1 MALRQA
7 ASALVAWNTRLGGS
21 LAQQASVAAG
31 AGLQQQEHQRGSSA
45 DAPATNAQV
54 AAFATSAKGQ
64 ALLSQH
70 RMDATCPQTPLLG
83 GLTTL
88 RHMSSALLRSQQRL
102 PGLQTAAQ
110 ASLRM
115 PQLPGQPQR
124 RSYTAWSPAQRYFV
138 EGDHVIQAEANR
150 SIQFTGLDAGSFYP
164 FVVYT
169 LLATTISLVFVVL
182 PLVVAPSRVDLDKSS
197 AYECGFDAFGEAR
210 QTFSVSFYLV
220 SIMYL
225 LFDIEIAYLFP
236 YVMTHANAP
245 MFWTM
250 NLFLGILVAGFVYE
264 WGVGALEWRD
274 SEAD

>member
-7 ASALVAWNTRLGGS
+7 TTLLTAWNCR
-21 LAQQASVAAG
+21 AG
-31 AGLQQQEHQRGSSA
+31 ATCVNQLSTGAGASLQQQDRHESQDASVQVATFASSA
-45 DAPATNAQV
+45 RGQTLLAQHLMTPAA
-54 AAFATSAKGQ
+54 
-64 ALLSQH
+64 
-70 RMDATCPQTPLLG
+70 PQTQLG
-83 GLTTL
+83 TTL
-88 RHMSSALLRSQQRL
+88 RHLSTALRATQRPAGGLSLLSRPASLEQHTPLALQGLQQRRHL
-102 PGLQTAAQ
+102 N
-110 ASLRM
+110 
-115 PQLPGQPQR
+115 
-124 RSYTAWSPAQRYFV
+124 AWSPAQRYFV

-150 SIQFTGLDAGSFYP
+150 TIQFTGLDAGSFYP

-169 LLATTISLVFVVL
+169 AFAAAVSAVFVIL
-182 PLVVAPSRVDLDKSS
+182 PFIVAPTRVDLDKSS

-236 YVMTHANAP
+236 YVMTHANTP

-264 WGVGALEWRD
+264 WGVGALEWRE
-274 SEAD
+274 SEAH